1 VIDLH
6 TVPTPNGHKI
16 SIALEEL
23 GLEYKVIPYDIS
35 IGDQFKPELLALN
48 PNNKLP
54 VLVDHDPISASG
66 ETGPTDNTPMVIF
79 ETGAILLYLAEK
91 TGKLMSADPRIRF
104 QQLQW
109 LMFQVAGVG
118 PLQGQAHHFI
128 RYARVQQDYAR
139 ERYVNESLR
148 QCRVLEGHLQTQD
161 YLAGDYS
168 IADIACWPWLRAL
181 PLIDIHLNKDFPRLH
196 DWFQRIEQRP
206 AVQRGKDL
214 IHGWVYQLPPNFK
227 MELDEKTWSYSFGEE
242 QFRQR

>member
-1 VIDLH
+1 MIDLH

-23 GLEYKVIPYDIS
+23 GLEYNVIPYDIS

-54 VLVDHDPISASG
+54 VLVDHDPIPGSS
-66 ETGPTDNTPMVIF
+66 EPMVIF
-79 ETGAILLYLAEK
+79 ETGAILLYLSEK
-91 TGKLMSADPRIRF
+91 TGKLMAQDPATRF

-109 LMFQVAGVG
+109 LMFQVSSVG

-128 RYARVQQDYAR
+128 RYARVPQDYAR

-148 QCRVLEGHLQTQD
+148 QCRVLETQLQQQN

-168 IADIACWPWLRAL
+168 IADIACWPWLRCL
-181 PLIDIHLNKDFPRLH
+181 SLIDIHLDKDFPRLH
-196 DWFQRIEQRP
+196 DWFKRIEERP
-206 AVQRGKDL
+206 AVQKGKDV

-227 MELDEKTWSYSFGEE
+227 MELDEKTWSYSFGAE
-242 QFRQR
+242 QYRQR

>member
-1 VIDLH
+1 MIDLH

-23 GLEYKVIPYDIS
+23 GLEYNVIPYDIS

-54 VLVDHDPISASG
+54 VLVDHDPISGSS
-66 ETGPTDNTPMVIF
+66 EPMVIF

-91 TGKLMSADPRIRF
+91 TGKLMAQDPATRF

-109 LMFQVAGVG
+109 LMFQVSSVG

-128 RYARVQQDYAR
+128 RYARVPQDYAR

-148 QCRVLEGHLQTQD
+148 QCRVLETQLQQQD

-168 IADIACWPWLRAL
+168 IADIACWPWLRCL
-181 PLIDIHLNKDFPRLH
+181 SLIDIHLDKDFPRLH
-196 DWFQRIEQRP
+196 DWFKRIEERP
-206 AVQRGKDL
+206 AVQKGKDV

-242 QFRQR
+242 QYRKR